1 MKRAPRDILI
11 AALAGAF
18 LLAGLEAAPS
28 QTNQPPPNSPLSD
41 IQGRPDPTQDPRSTG
56 AIGGSSESLS
66 EKLDK
71 SGGVIRPPANIAP
84 DMAVR
89 APDPDPG
96 TTRVIPPPG
105 SPGGDPTIVPK

>member
-18 LLAGLEAAPS
+18 LLAGLEEAPS

-84 DMAVR
+84 DLAVR

-105 SPGGDPTIVPK
+105 SPGGDPTVVPK

>member
-1 MKRAPRDILI
+1 MNLARRDKLI
-11 AALAGAF
+11 ATLAASF
-18 LLAGLEAAPS
+18 LLASLETAAS

-89 APDPDPG
+89 PPDPDPG

>member
-1 MKRAPRDILI
+1 MNLAPRDKLI
-11 AALAGAF
+11 AALAASF
-18 LLAGLEAAPS
+18 LLAGLEAAAS
-28 QTNQPPPNSPLSD
+28 QTRELPPDTPRSD

-56 AIGGSSESLS
+56 AIGESRAPLS

-71 SGGVIRPPANIAP
+71 SGGVIRPLPNIAP

-89 APDPDPG
+89 PPDPNPG
-96 TTRVIPPPG
+96 TTRIIPPPG

>member
-1 MKRAPRDILI
+1 MNLAQRDKLI
-11 AALAGAF
+11 ATLAAF
-18 LLAGLEAAPS
+18 LLAGLETAAS
-28 QTNQPPPNSPLSD
+28 QPLPNTPLSD